1 MKKHLHQKSFP
12 MGQTRCS
19 WLYSF
24 RNDSLNCDRDKS
36 REITTTEPP
45 HLYILLFF
53 ASQLLNI
60 LFDFCGVSTIRF
72 LSLSSSFCLKKIENP
87 SEKSGVMGWRK
98 NVAIFLSRS
107 VLPDMSACVIVIVT
121 VPGSKIGSPSSCLP
135 NEFFEADNELAVEV
149 RAEIEDVKT
158 DVETLNYPQI
168 GLLCA
173 HLILAF
179 VNAISTCVR
188 RRTNYADAP
197 PTDGQRMRRRSV
209 FLA

>member
-72 LSLSSSFCLKKIENP
+72 LSLSSSFCLKKLKIHQKKVELWGE
-87 SEKSGVMGWRK
+87 EKMFGFFCPTVSL
-98 NVAIFLSRS
+98 ICLFIYL
-107 VLPDMSACVIVIVT
+107 LACPLT
-121 VPGSKIGSPSSCLP
+121 CTTSY
-135 NEFFEADNELAVEV
+135 A
-149 RAEIEDVKT
+149 
-158 DVETLNYPQI
+158 
-168 GLLCA
+168 CA
-173 HLILAF
+173 HL
-179 VNAISTCVR
+179 STCNIAYKIAKSTR
-188 RRTNYADAP
+188 
-197 PTDGQRMRRRSV
+197 G
-209 FLA
+209 

>member
-45 HLYILLFF
+45 HLYILLFV

-60 LFDFCGVSTIRF
+60 LLDFCGVSTIRF

-107 VLPDMSACVIVIVT
+107 VHWMYWNQSFISVLFHALPTPC
-121 VPGSKIGSPSSCLP
+121 
-135 NEFFEADNELAVEV
+135 NN
-149 RAEIEDVKT
+149 
-158 DVETLNYPQI
+158 
-168 GLLCA
+168 
-173 HLILAF
+173 
-179 VNAISTCVR
+179 ISL
-188 RRTNYADAP
+188 
-197 PTDGQRMRRRSV
+197 S
-209 FLA
+209 